1 MDHLY
6 EGKETV
12 TFFYKG
18 SPHSQKTIGCLKKLK
33 VFKIQQSLIFPFLYI
48 RIKSSYS
55 KVAPIRPKF
64 YKVKIQ
70 RKNSK

>member
-18 SPHSQKTIGCLKKLK
+18 SPHSQKTIGCLKKTESFQNSA
-33 VFKIQQSLIFPFLYI
+33 VFNFSISLH
-48 RIKSSYS
+48 
-55 KVAPIRPKF
+55 
-64 YKVKIQ
+64 
-70 RKNSK
+70 